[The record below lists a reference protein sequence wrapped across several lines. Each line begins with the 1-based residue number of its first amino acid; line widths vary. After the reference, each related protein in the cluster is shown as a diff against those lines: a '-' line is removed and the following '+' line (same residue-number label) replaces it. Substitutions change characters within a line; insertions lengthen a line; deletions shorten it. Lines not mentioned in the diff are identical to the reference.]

1 MFRILLILFLIV
13 PLLEIYL
20 LIKVGSIIG
29 AIPTVSLVV
38 FTAVLGALLIR
49 LQGFSILNRVRSTL
63 AQGALP
69 AIEMLE
75 GAVLLVSG
83 ALLLTPG
90 FFTDTL
96 GFLCLIPSL
105 RRQLIEW
112 FIRRHLMSAGTA
124 FHAGR
129 DDERHRGPRT
139 IEGESWRIDDENDR

>member
-75 GAVLLVSG
+75 GRPVVNTRVFYGYPGVSM
-83 ALLLTPG
+83 
-90 FFTDTL
+90 FD
-96 GFLCLIPSL
+96 SL
-105 RRQLIEW
+105 
-112 FIRRHLMSAGTA
+112 FAA
-124 FHAGR
+124 A
-129 DDERHRGPRT
+129 
-139 IEGESWRIDDENDR
+139 ID